1 MGGQLHAVTVTV
13 ENTVVGAP
21 GRGAELAGAEPT
33 GAAPDG
39 AEAAGDEPTGAAP
52 DGVEGAG
59 TELAGAEPT
68 GEDGAGEATGV
79 EDPAAGDEPT
89 GLTPVPLQVSAFNCT
104 LLHMVTALLLV
115 V

>member
-13 ENTVVGAP
+13 EKTVVGAP

-39 AEAAGDEPTGAAP
+39 
-52 DGVEGAG
+52 VEGAG

-68 GEDGAGEATGV
+68 GVDGAGDAAGV
-79 EDPAAGDEPT
+79 EDPGAGDEPT